1 MSDRTDMTTIAV
13 KNWEKFQ
20 HYADRDPT
28 WIKLYR
34 DVLTTEAWVLGTDVS
49 RLLQIAITLLA
60 ARYKNS
66 IPNRWALIKKVASL
80 DFSES
85 QFKTALDHLSEQNFL
100 EIQRVEHPDS
110 NGLAPCYAREEK
122 IRGEESREEERREDK
137 DMSSKLDRVVRIF
150 EHWKSVWNH
159 PRAALDLKRS
169 AAITRA
175 LKGYAPEDLCTAIS
189 GYRNSPHH
197 TGQNDRQTVY
207 DDIGLLLRDSA
218 HIDAGIRFAEN
229 PQALTSDLA
238 NHNVAVLKQ
247 WTPSESRDETGR
259 RGEISSDNGS
269 VGGGLRKAALAGPH

>member
-1 MSDRTDMTTIAV
+1 MTTIV
-13 KNWEKFQ
+13 VRNWEKFQ

-34 DVLTTEAWVLGTDVS
+34 DVLTTEAWVLGTDIS

-66 IPNRWALIKKVASL
+66 IPNQWALIKKVASL
-80 DFSES
+80 DFSEV
-85 QFKTALDHLSEQNFL
+85 QFKKALAHLSEQKFL
-100 EIQRVEHPDS
+100 EIQDVDQSAS
-110 NGLAPCYAREEK
+110 NGLAQRYAREEE
-122 IRGEESREEERREDK
+122 IRGEERREEVSIPSGSHSDK
-137 DMSSKLDRVVRIF
+137 SEIVAQVF
-150 EHWKSVWNH
+150 EHWKSIWNH
-159 PRAALDLKRS
+159 PRAALDLKRT
-169 AAITRA
+169 AAIARA
-175 LKGYAPEDLCTAIS
+175 LKGYAAEDLCTAIS

-238 NHNVAVLKQ
+238 NHNVAVLKD
-247 WTPSESRDETGR
+247 WTPLESRDENGR
-259 RGEISSDNGS
+259 RPEISGDNGS
-269 VGGGLRKAALAGPH
+269 IGGSLRKAALAGPH